1 MKKIQLT
8 PVLLAIAVMLGAC
21 SSMPKTTSLLD
32 QTRSDYLMAQ
42 NNPKIAN
49 YASLEMKQA
58 SDAMAQAND
67 AASKK
72 DDDEKID
79 KLAYLAKQKI
89 ALTQEVANRKAAEA
103 EIANAGKERDQIRLD
118 QRTLE
123 ANQANAKANQAKA
136 IADQSRLATQIAQG
150 EAADAQRRE
159 QDAQRLAQESQR
171 QAQESQRQAQDSQ
184 RQTQESQARAA
195 QLEAQLA
202 GLAAKKTERGIIIT
216 LGDVLFGTDQAKLS
230 PEGMRTVQKLAD
242 ILQQNPQRVVMVEGF
257 TDSTGS
263 SSHNQDLSE
272 RRASAVRSALQ
283 LQGINRDRVTTRG
296 YGQSNPVADNN
307 TAENRQLNRRVE
319 IVLSDDSGKISAR

>member
-1 MKKIQLT
+1 MKKNHLT
-8 PVLLAIAVMLGAC
+8 PILLAITVLLGAC

-32 QTRSDYLMAQ
+32 QTRSDYVMAQ

-49 YASLEMKQA
+49 YAASEMKQA

-72 DDDEKID
+72 DEDEKID

-89 ALTQEVANRKAAEA
+89 ALTQQVANQRSAEA
-103 EIANAGKERDQIRLD
+103 EIANASKERDQIRLD

-150 EAADAQRRE
+150 EAADAQRKE
-159 QDAQRLAQESQR
+159 QEAQRI
-171 QAQESQRQAQDSQ
+171 AQESQRQAQDAQ

-202 GLAAKKTERGIIIT
+202 ELSAKKTERGIVIT

-230 PEGMRTVQKLAD
+230 PEGMRTAQKLSN
-242 ILQQNPQRVVMVEGF
+242 ILQQNPQRMVLIEGF

-263 SSHNQDLSE
+263 SAHNQDLSE

-283 LQGINRDRVTTRG
+283 LQGINRDRIAVRG
-296 YGQSNPVADNN
+296 YGEANPVADNN
-307 TAENRQLNRRVE
+307 SAENRQLNRRVE
-319 IVLSDDSGKISAR
+319 IILSDATGKITPR